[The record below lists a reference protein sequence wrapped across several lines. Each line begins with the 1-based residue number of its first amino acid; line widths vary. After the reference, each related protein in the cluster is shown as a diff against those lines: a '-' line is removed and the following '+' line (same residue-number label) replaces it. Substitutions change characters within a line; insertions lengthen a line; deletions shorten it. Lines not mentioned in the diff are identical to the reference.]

1 MNFSDAKNNILQILS
16 RTDSQDLT
24 KLISWMKHSDDLDNY
39 LVDNQRAILQSIAD
53 DLRCSL
59 PLEAMF
65 PSETMAIQKTQH
77 NPKPTMHVDA
87 FLYDEENVDSLC
99 EEGKMSRN
107 FCLSCGSHRTAPMEF
122 ISHSFSI
129 SELQFLFLHVLPDL
143 SGKLVVDVG
152 SRLGAVLYGGYL
164 YSMAAQLVGV
174 EICEEFV
181 KLQTMTMEKY
191 GFSDRI
197 QVIHADI
204 CSQAVLLQNAD
215 VLIMNNVFEYFMDPK
230 DQVRAWQFIS
240 QNFLKKGAL
249 LVTVP
254 SIQEA
259 LMSLQETNDTQQR
272 HQQQRRRD
280 KERCPFFTKS
290 PSSDRNL
297 PLISSRTKKCF
308 FVKSHTK
315 SSGRTM
321 SVVLVKRNNVE
332 HHCETKHFNLIC
344 VYSQDLIISDIKS
357 EFFERTILCNSL
369 VWSCAVTGKPGLT
382 YQEALES
389 EKKAKLNLKSFP
401 KALLLPLLHLTA
413 LTQRTR
419 LHEICDDVCAFIK
432 ERFFPGEMVD
442 VVSRSGARQH
452 CQILEVIPPHS
463 NGTANGHAKHR
474 IEGDSIVISDSDDEI
489 MVMSPKATPS
499 GRKRKAINPSM
510 FKYKVQLVSPEGSEP
525 IIVKSSQI
533 V

>member
-1 MNFSDAKNNILQILS
+1 MNFSDAKDNILQILS

-65 PSETMAIQKTQH
+65 PSETMAIQKTQQ

-87 FLYDEENVDSLC
+87 FLYDEETVDSLC

-107 FCLSCGSHRTAPMEF
+107 FCLTCGSHRTAPMEF

-129 SELQFLFLHVLPDL
+129 SELQFLFLRVLPDL

-164 YSMAAQLVGV
+164 YSTAAQLVGV

-181 KLQTMTMEKY
+181 KLQKMTVEKY

-197 QVIHADI
+197 QMIHADI

-215 VLIMNNVFEYFMDPK
+215 VLIMNNVFEYFMEPT

-259 LMSLQETNDTQQR
+259 LMSLQETNGVPAIGHWLQ
-272 HQQQRRRD
+272 
-280 KERCPFFTKS
+280 EV
-290 PSSDRNL
+290 
-297 PLISSRTKKCF
+297 PLDY
-308 FVKSHTK
+308 
-315 SSGRTM
+315 
-321 SVVLVKRNNVE
+321 SVYLQN
-332 HHCETKHFNLIC
+332 
-344 VYSQDLIISDIKS
+344 DADPD
-357 EFFERTILCNSL
+357 SL
-369 VWSCAVTGKPGLT
+369 K
-382 YQEALES
+382 QI
-389 EKKAKLNLKSFP
+389 
-401 KALLLPLLHLTA
+401 HLYT
-413 LTQRTR
+413 
-419 LHEICDDVCAFIK
+419 
-432 ERFFPGEMVD
+432 
-442 VVSRSGARQH
+442 
-452 CQILEVIPPHS
+452 VI
-463 NGTANGHAKHR
+463 
-474 IEGDSIVISDSDDEI
+474 
-489 MVMSPKATPS
+489 
-499 GRKRKAINPSM
+499 
-510 FKYKVQLVSPEGSEP
+510 
-525 IIVKSSQI
+525 
-533 V
+533 